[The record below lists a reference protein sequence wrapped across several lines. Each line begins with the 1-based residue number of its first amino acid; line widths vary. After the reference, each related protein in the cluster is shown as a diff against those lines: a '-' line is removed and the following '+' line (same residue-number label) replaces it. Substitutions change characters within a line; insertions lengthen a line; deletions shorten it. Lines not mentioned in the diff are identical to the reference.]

1 MVTST
6 MELTDKET
14 NLIET
19 LRCIKSCFGVVRMEV
34 SVQNGQP
41 ARIEWE
47 IVSTKESK
55 LL

>member
-1 MVTST
+1 MI
-6 MELTDKET
+6 ELTDKET
-14 NLIET
+14 HLIET
-19 LRCIKSCFGVVRMEV
+19 IRCIKSGFGVVNMQV
-34 SVQNGQP
+34 FVQNGQP

>member
-1 MVTST
+1 MQL
-6 MELTDKET
+6 ELSEKET
-14 NLIET
+14 KLIET
-19 LRCIKSCFGVVRMEV
+19 VRSIKSGFGVVNMQV